1 MKTKTLVKKSHH
13 KELFSYMT
21 LDGDF
26 SYVIEK
32 PASNIVYF
40 HALGILDRYS
50 FRSLCKKIFA
60 ERKLVKASQFYI
72 IANVENLKSIKNNA
86 LDSIVNLLGWLD
98 KNVTFHLTLIGFHQQ
113 LTVVDELKL
122 KSVNLS
128 RAVTIEEALKKI
140 NTFNKNND
148 PFNINSVVSELF
160 STKNLLN
167 ISESVNYSSLI
178 EHTQDIICLIDKNFR
193 IQITNAAFEEFIS
206 KNFGLSQ
213 KSVNSFNEV
222 LAAMEIDDGE
232 EFFFK
237 VLNGQRF
244 NFTYSLVLPQSKVF
258 YKVSLNPVYRS
269 ENEISG
275 ISFFM
280 HDISKLKKTE
290 ESLKRSQ
297 QLVASIN
304 ANIKEGIYRSNSDSK
319 IIYVNPAFIEM
330 FGYSSE
336 EEILNTP
343 FTNLYEDPYDRDKLI
358 NYIKVHHKFSNKEV
372 KFKRKDGTTFWG
384 LISSIR
390 SVDETGS
397 EYYDG
402 AIRNISRIKETE
414 EKLKR
419 QNLELKK
426 VNRELDRFVYSAS
439 HDLRAP
445 LSSILGL
452 IGVTRLED
460 NPAARNYCLQL
471 MEKSVLKLDN
481 FIKDIINYS
490 RNKRLLISRDTINF
504 NTLINDILN
513 DLQYI
518 KKTSRI
524 KKNVTINQEENFVTD
539 ERRLKIVLHNIISNA
554 IIYSA
559 TIREPWLKIDVKVS
573 QGRAYIIIKDNGQGI
588 ASEHQER
595 IFDMFYRASEEQAGA
610 GLGLYIAKETIEQL
624 NGKIDITSAVG
635 EGTTVTISLHSLG

>member
-1 MKTKTLVKKSHH
+1 
-13 KELFSYMT
+13 MT

-50 FRSLCKKIFA
+50 FRSLCKRIFA
-60 ERKLVKASQFYI
+60 ERKSINSSQFYI
-72 IANVENLKSIKNNA
+72 IANVENLKHVKDNA
-86 LDSIVNLLGWLD
+86 LDSIINLLIWLD
-98 KNVTFHLTLIGFHQQ
+98 RNFMLNLILIGHHQQ
-113 LTVVDELKL
+113 LQVIDSLNLATIKL
-122 KSVNLS
+122 YRSNS
-128 RAVTIEEALKKI
+128 IEEALKKI
-140 NTFNKNND
+140 NTLSQSND
-148 PFNINSVVSELF
+148 PFNINFVVSELF
-160 STKNLLN
+160 TAKNLLN
-167 ISESVNYSSLI
+167 ISETANYSSLI
-178 EHTQDIICLIDKNFR
+178 EHTQDIICLIDKNYR
-193 IQITNAAFEEFIS
+193 IQITNAAFEDFINH
-206 KNFGLSQ
+206 NFGLSHKTV
-213 KSVNSFNEV
+213 KSFLDV
-222 LAAMEIDDGE
+222 LEALDIPNGE
-232 EFFFK
+232 EYFFK
-237 VLNGQRF
+237 VLKGERF
-244 NFTYSLVLPQSKVF
+244 NFTYSIATSHVNV
-258 YKVSLNPVYRS
+258 YYEVSLNPVYRT

-290 ESLKRSQ
+290 ESLKKSQ

-304 ANIKEGIYRSNSDSK
+304 ANIKEGIYRSNENSE
-319 IIYVNPAFIEM
+319 IIYANPAFIEM
-330 FGYSSE
+330 FGYNSE
-336 EEILNTP
+336 EEILNTA
-343 FTNLYEDPYDRDKLI
+343 FSDFYENPYDRSKLI
-358 NYIKVHHKFSNKEV
+358 NYIKIHHKFSNKEV

-384 LISSIR
+384 LMSSIR
-390 SVDETGS
+390 TEDENGI

-402 AIRNISRIKETE
+402 AIRNITRIKETE
-414 EKLKR
+414 DKLKK

-452 IGVTRLED
+452 IGVTRLEND
-460 NPAARNYCLQL
+460 PSARNYCLQL

-490 RNKRLLISRDTINF
+490 RNKRLLISRNPINF
-504 NTLINDILN
+504 QALINDILQE
-513 DLQYI
+513 LQYI
-518 KKTSRI
+518 KKSNRI
-524 KKNVTINQEENFVTD
+524 EKNVSVQPNENFISD

-559 TIREPWLKIDVKVS
+559 TIREPWIKINVEVNQDK
-573 QGRAYIIIKDNGQGI
+573 AIITIKDNGQGI
-588 ASEHQER
+588 AIEHQDR

-624 NGKIDITSAVG
+624 KGKITITSATG
-635 EGTTVTISLHSLG
+635 EGTTVIISLPSLG

>member
-1 MKTKTLVKKSHH
+1 MNTKTLLKKSHH

-50 FRSLCKKIFA
+50 FRSLCKRIFT
-60 ERKLVKASQFYI
+60 ERKSVKVSQFYI
-72 IANVENLKSIKNNA
+72 IANVENLKNIKDKA
-86 LDSIVNLLGWLD
+86 LDSIVNLMNWLD
-98 KNVTFHLTLIGFHQQ
+98 GNVSFSLIFIGSHQQ
-113 LTVVDELKL
+113 LSVLDKMKLRTIMLSYEL
-122 KSVNLS
+122 S
-128 RAVTIEEALKKI
+128 IEDALKKI
-140 NTFNKNND
+140 NFISQSSD
-148 PFNINSVVSELF
+148 PFNINSVVSELL
-160 STKNLLN
+160 SAKKLLN
-167 ISESVNYSSLI
+167 LSESANYSSLI
-178 EHTQDIICLIDKNFR
+178 EHTQDIICLIDKNYR
-193 IQITNAAFEEFIS
+193 IQITNAAFKEFIN
-206 KNFGLSQ
+206 KNFSLSP
-213 KSVNSFNEV
+213 NTGASFLNV
-222 LAAMEIDDGE
+222 LEAIEIPNGE
-232 EFFFK
+232 EYFFR
-237 VLNGQRF
+237 VLKGERF
-244 NFTYSLVLPQSKVF
+244 NFTYSLAKPKGNI
-258 YKVSLNPVYRS
+258 YYEVSLNPVYRT

-275 ISFFM
+275 VSFFM
-280 HDISKLKKTE
+280 HDISKLKNIE
-290 ESLKRSQ
+290 ESLKKSQ

-304 ANIKEGIYRSNSDSK
+304 ANIKEGIYRSNEESK

-336 EEILNTP
+336 EEIFNTP
-343 FTNLYEDPYDRDKLI
+343 FSELYADPAERDRLIANIKSNDKI
-358 NYIKVHHKFSNKEV
+358 SNKEV
-372 KFKRKDGTTFWG
+372 KFKRKDGTVFWG

-390 SVDETGS
+390 SLDDAGMEF
-397 EYYDG
+397 YDG
-402 AIRNISRIKETE
+402 AIRNITRIKETE
-414 EKLKR
+414 DKLKK

-452 IGVTRLED
+452 IGVARLENNLD
-460 NPAARNYCLQL
+460 ALNYCLQL

-490 RNKRLLISRDTINF
+490 RNKRLLISRDQINF
-504 NTLINDILN
+504 QGLINDILN
-513 DLQYI
+513 ELQYI
-518 KKTSRI
+518 KKSSRI
-524 KKNVTINQEENFVTD
+524 EKIVKVNNDEIFISD

-559 TIREPWLKIDVKVS
+559 TIREPWLKIEVIVKH
-573 QGRAYIIIKDNGQGI
+573 GKANITIKDNGQGI
-588 ASEHQER
+588 ALEHQDR

-624 NGKIDITSAVG
+624 NGKINIFSSVG
-635 EGTTVTISLHSLG
+635 EGTTAIITLPSLG